1 MKVTI
6 ITVCYNFS
14 SVIVESI
21 ESVIS
26 QKNVNIEHIIIDG
39 GSNLES
45 LSILEKYRKFA
56 KIISEPDKGMYDAL
70 NKGILLATGDII
82 GILHADDHFYNDSV
96 VSKIIYAFENNDI
109 DAVIGDVIFISNK
122 KDKTLRNY
130 SSKSWKPNMFT
141 YGIMPPHPS
150 FFCRVEVFKKYGLY
164 KVDYKIAADF
174 EMLLRLLYIM
184 KLRFKYLPII
194 TTKMRIGGKST
205 KNFMSNIILN
215 QEIKRA
221 CIENGIYT
229 NYFMIYSKYFF
240 KIKEFF

>member
-96 VSKIIYAFENNDI
+96 VSKIIHAFENNDI

-130 SSKSWKPNMFT
+130 SSKSWKPNMFR

-150 FFCRVEVFKKYGLY
+150 FFSRVEVFKKYGLY

-205 KNFMSNIILN
+205 KNFMSNIVLN